1 MSYEKWADSLL
12 QVLSRD
18 PLEAAQAVL
27 GAVLVHGN
35 RKARIVEAEAYHGP
49 TDPGSH
55 AHRGPTPRNLV
66 MFGKPGHAYVYF
78 TYGMHWML
86 NVACMPEDQ
95 GSAVLLRAAEPLEGL
110 EEMRSLRVKALRDE
124 DLLNGPAKLA
134 QAFEVDRRQNGIYLL
149 DSFSELR
156 LEPGVPVRSV
166 LSGVRIGMAKG
177 KGDELPWRF
186 VDAEKLKWVSRPWPK
201 G

>member
-1 MSYEKWADSLL
+1 
-12 QVLSRD
+12 
-18 PLEAAQAVL
+18 
-27 GAVLVHGN
+27 
-35 RKARIVEAEAYHGP
+35 
-49 TDPGSH
+49 
-55 AHRGPTPRNLV
+55 

-86 NVACMPEDQ
+86 NLACMPEDQ

-134 QAFEVDRRQNGIYLL
+134 QAFGVDRRQNGVYLL
-149 DSFSELR
+149 NSSSELR
-156 LEPGVPVRSV
+156 LEPGEPVRRV

-186 VDAEKLKWVSRPWPK
+186 VDGERLKWVSRPWPK